1 MLEKHMQAVN
11 EKWYK
16 GYRWGAL
23 VTAVLVLIFAG
34 ATWFVPEIL
43 PFGKSLHISYFTGVI
58 ALVQVIYAAA
68 LYDRVAAKRS
78 HWESMLVL
86 AMIQAV
92 TIFCLVQ
99 TTGQMES
106 VFLLWWLVV
115 TLMSGVFGL
124 YGTGGTAF
132 VSAIYFAAVTTD
144 TVGHTT
150 YSKTSLIA
158 LGSLL
163 IAPAIS
169 QLFWRRHYTDQDSAR
184 VANLRGQL
192 KTNQQQSEILVQSL
206 TDGILL
212 LDTEGAI
219 SLMNP
224 AAARMTGWNVEDG
237 IGTDYRSVMTLKNE
251 DGSDLLPADNPLA
264 KIFQTK
270 VPSTKTLQLI
280 GHDNKPMVISLV
292 TSAVV
297 DPKTEEITGAVA
309 VIRDISVSHQ
319 SDKQR
324 AEFISTA
331 SHEMRTPV
339 AAIEGYLQLA
349 LNEKVAMVDPKA
361 RSFLEKALD
370 STHHLGQLFQ
380 DLLTSAKAEDGRL
393 ASHPVVVELGSYLE
407 GLAETFKFSADKKG
421 LLTDFIFGS
430 NGDASGSNQ
439 AGSRVIRP
447 LYYVNVDP
455 DRLREVITNLFDN
468 AVKYTPSGK
477 ISVGLTGN
485 NEVVQLFVRDTGPGI
500 PPEDVPHLF
509 QKFYRVDNSAT
520 RTIGGT
526 GLGLFISKKIIELY
540 KGRIWVESTVNKGST
555 FYINLPRLTAQRAA
569 ELKTAETQNAEPEP
583 ISSLTTP
590 V

>member
-1 MLEKHMQAVN
+1 MQSVN
-11 EKWYK
+11 DKWYI
-16 GYRWGAL
+16 GYRWATLITSAL
-23 VTAVLVLIFAG
+23 LLVVAALSWWMPDLVKILGIQKGDITYFSGIVAACSIAYGVLV
-34 ATWFVPEIL
+34 
-43 PFGKSLHISYFTGVI
+43 
-58 ALVQVIYAAA
+58 
-68 LYDRVAAKRS
+68 YDRMASKTT
-78 HWESMLVL
+78 HWEAMLLLV
-86 AMIQAV
+86 MIQATV
-92 TIFCLVQ
+92 VLSVVQ
-99 TTGQMES
+99 TTGQMS
-106 VFLLWWLVV
+106 SYFLIWWGVMLLLGGMFGVYGS
-115 TLMSGVFGL
+115 SGS
-124 YGTGGTAF
+124 AF
-132 VSAIYFAAVTTD
+132 LTVMYFILSSTD
-144 TVGHTT
+144 TAGKPHYTVEGGVV
-150 YSKTSLIA
+150 LGA
-158 LGSLL
+158 LLFLS
-163 IAPAIS
+163 IIS

-192 KTNQQQSEILVQSL
+192 KTNQQQSEILVESL

-224 AAARMTGWNVEDG
+224 AAATMTGWHVEDG
-237 IGTDYRSVMTLKNE
+237 IGTDYRSVVTLKNE
-251 DGSDLLPADNPLA
+251 DGSDIAATENPLT
-264 KIFQTK
+264 KIFETK
-270 VPSTKTLQLI
+270 AATTKTLQLI
-280 GHDNKPMVISLV
+280 SRDGKQMVISLV
-292 TSAVV
+292 TSPIVN
-297 DPKTEEITGAVA
+297 PKTEELAGAVA
-309 VIRDISVSHQ
+309 VIRDISVTHQ

-349 LNEKVAMVDPKA
+349 LNEKVAKVDPKA

-393 ASHPVVVELGSYLE
+393 VSHPSVVELGAYLE
-407 GLAETFKFSADKKG
+407 ALAETFKFSADKKG

-430 NGDASGSNQ
+430 SKDGVGSQ
-439 AGSRVIRP
+439 AGEHVVRP

-485 NEVVQLFVRDTGPGI
+485 NEVVQLFVKDTGPGI

-526 GLGLFISKKIIELY
+526 GLGLFICKKIIEIY

-555 FYINLPRLTAQRAA
+555 FYINLPRLTAQHAT
-569 ELKTAETQNAEPEP
+569 ELKTSQATASEPEP